1 MEERGDSDRITV
13 PKETLLR
20 LPKYYEYLKAADQEG
35 ACSISSTK
43 IAEDMHLN
51 SVLVRKDLAMIS
63 SVSGKPRIGFNVKEL
78 MEDMEN
84 FLGYNNLSEA
94 LLVGVGSLGRALLS
108 YEGFKEYGLN
118 IVMAFDIDGNIVG
131 EKVNGI
137 NIFHTDKLEYLAKRL
152 KIKMGIIATP
162 KQAAQTICDRMVDAG
177 ILAIWNFAPV
187 HLTVSRDIV
196 LKDENLA
203 ASLALLYMQLPNYG

>member
-152 KIKMGIIATP
+152 NIKMGIIATP
-162 KQAAQTICDRMVDAG
+162 KQVAQSICDRMIDAG

-187 HLTVSRDIV
+187 HLTVPKDVI

-203 ASLALLYMQLPNYG
+203 ASLALLCMQLPKS

>member
-1 MEERGDSDRITV
+1 MAEPEDSDRVTV

-20 LPKYYEYLKAADQEG
+20 LPKYYEYLKAADSEG
-35 ACSISSTK
+35 AGSISSTK
-43 IAEDMHLN
+43 IAEEMHLN
-51 SVLVRKDLAMIS
+51 PVLVRKDLAMIS
-63 SVSGKPRIGFNVKEL
+63 SVSGKPRIGFNIKDL
-78 MEDMEN
+78 IEDMEN

-108 YEGFKEYGLN
+108 FEGFKEYGLN
-118 IVMAFDIDGNIVG
+118 IVMAFDVDDDIVG

-137 NIFHTDKLEYLAKRL
+137 KIFHIDKLEYLAKRL

-162 KQAAQTICDRMVDAG
+162 KQSAQTICDRMIDAG

-187 HLTVSRDIV
+187 HLTVPKDIV
-196 LKDENLA
+196 VKDENLA
-203 ASLALLYMQLPNYG
+203 ASLALLCMQLPKS

>member
-1 MEERGDSDRITV
+1 MAEREDSDRVTV

-20 LPKYYEYLKAADQEG
+20 LPKYYEYLKAADKEG
-35 ACSISSTK
+35 AGSISSTK
-43 IAEDMHLN
+43 IAEEMHLN

-63 SVSGKPRIGFNVKEL
+63 SVSGKPRIGFNIKDL
-78 MEDMEN
+78 IEDMEN

-118 IVMAFDIDGNIVG
+118 IVMAFDIDDDIVG

-137 NIFHTDKLEYLAKRL
+137 KIFHIDKLEYLAKRL

-162 KQAAQTICDRMVDAG
+162 KQSAQAICDRMIDAG

-187 HLTVSRDIV
+187 HLTVPKDVV

-203 ASLALLYMQLPNYG
+203 ASLALLCMPLPKS

>member
-1 MEERGDSDRITV
+1 
-13 PKETLLR
+13 
-20 LPKYYEYLKAADQEG
+20 
-35 ACSISSTK
+35 
-43 IAEDMHLN
+43 MHLN

-152 KIKMGIIATP
+152 NIKMGIIAT
-162 KQAAQTICDRMVDAG
+162 TNRVD
-177 ILAIWNFAPV
+177 N
-187 HLTVSRDIV
+187 
-196 LKDENLA
+196 
-203 ASLALLYMQLPNYG
+203 Q

>member
-1 MEERGDSDRITV
+1 
-13 PKETLLR
+13 
-20 LPKYYEYLKAADQEG
+20 
-35 ACSISSTK
+35 
-43 IAEDMHLN
+43 MHLN

-152 KIKMGIIATP
+152 NIKMGIIATP
-162 KQAAQTICDRMVDAG
+162 KQVAQSICDRMIDAG

-187 HLTVSRDIV
+187 HLTVPKDVI

-203 ASLALLYMQLPNYG
+203 ASLALLCMQLPKS